1 MAPRWND
8 DYSND
13 DGYDA
18 AKDAYHEGWGAPY
31 NDRTRQE
38 LQDEIDNEKEQGW

>member
-8 DYSND
+8 DSSD

-18 AKDAYHEGWGAPY
+18 AKDAYHEGWGRPY

-38 LQDEIDNEKEQGW
+38 LQDEIDNDKDQGWR